1 MTSVL
6 AEQLPSANAA
16 ERARLI
22 ASAEGS
28 PGRALAFAALD
39 LAPLE
44 EEALTIL
51 RQGDPTNARRSKLA
65 QSLGLKAAADRYAA
79 FLDLVPS
86 LIAREARSLE
96 RRPARPRAR
105 RLRPRAPGQRAR
117 AAAVARPRGDRVPAR
132 LDPRLGRQSR
142 FLEALGASG

>member
-6 AEQLPSANAA
+6 AEQLPSATSA

-44 EEALTIL
+44 EDILTIL
-51 RQGDPTNARRSKLA
+51 REGDPTNARRSKLA

-86 LIAREARSLE
+86 LIAREARGLE

-105 RLRPRAPGQRAR
+105 RLRPCQESQRAR
-117 AAAVARPRGDRVPAR
+117 AAAVARPGGNRVPAR
-132 LDPRLGRQSR
+132 LDPCFGREFP
-142 FLEALGASG
+142 FLEALGRSG